1 MKIFEFNSPE
11 EMKDGAAAKQVNE
24 DGNPIVTV
32 DSVFGQGMEEET
44 GETEEA
50 GC

>member
-11 EMKDGAAAKQVNE
+11 EMKDGAVAKQVNE
-24 DGNPIVTV
+24 DGNPI
-32 DSVFGQGMEEET
+32 DEKT

-50 GC
+50 KFARE